1 MSRQLNT
8 AYPLQ
13 SPMPTHTSRHLSAAQ
28 AIVSSLIDHGV
39 DRIFGVPGV
48 HTYHLFDALHER
60 RAQIRF
66 IGTRTEQGGA
76 YMAYGYAKS
85 TGRVGVYTC
94 VPGPGVLNT
103 TSALCTAYAANAPVL
118 CLTSEI
124 PAADI
129 GRGYGILHEL
139 PDQLAT
145 LRSLTKW
152 SERID
157 HPTQAPGIVAEAFR
171 KMTTGRMGPVALECP
186 WDTLSIR
193 ALTELP
199 AVSASPGPA
208 QPDPQAVED
217 AARLLAGAARP
228 MIMVGGGA
236 VEAAEEIAELAKL
249 IQAPVT
255 AHRSGRGVVGEDTP
269 YGLGLAAA
277 YKAWADTDVLV
288 AVGTRMELQYLR
300 WRKLPSGLKIIRI
313 DIDPREMVR
322 RKSDVG
328 LVTDAKLGVRALI
341 EALQGL
347 KLQPAPREAEFLQLK
362 ALARAEYAVVQP
374 QVDYLDVI
382 REVLPRDGF
391 FVEEICQVG
400 FTARFAFPVYEPRT
414 YVSCG
419 YQDNLG
425 FGFMTALGVKAANP
439 DKVVISVNGDGGFM
453 FGIQEL
459 ATAVQAGIK
468 VIAIVFNNQS
478 FGNVLRDQKTVFEGR
493 YIGESLTNP
502 DFVRLAESFGAAAFR
517 AAHAAD
523 LRSALVRARAE
534 DKPVLIEVPGA
545 PGSEASPWPF
555 LHPWSVR

>member
-1 MSRQLNT
+1 
-8 AYPLQ
+8 
-13 SPMPTHTSRHLSAAQ
+13 MPTHTSRHLSAAQ

-66 IGTRTEQGGA
+66 LGTRTEQGGA

-85 TGRVGVYTC
+85 TGRAGVYTC

-118 CLTSEI
+118 CITSEI

-157 HPTQAPGIVAEAFR
+157 HPTQAPDVVAEAFR

-186 WDTLSIR
+186 WDTLSVR

-249 IQAPVT
+249 LQAPVT
-255 AHRSGRGVVGEDTP
+255 AHRSGRGIVGDDTP
-269 YGLGLAAA
+269 YGLDLAAA
-277 YKAWADTDVLV
+277 YKTWADTDVLV

-300 WRKLPSGLKIIRI
+300 WRKLPPGLKIIRI

-322 RKSDVG
+322 RKSDIG
-328 LVTDAKLGVRALI
+328 LVTDAKLGVCALI

-347 KLQPAPREAEFLQLK
+347 KLQPVPREAEFLRLK
-362 ALARAEYAVVQP
+362 ALARAEYASVQP

-382 REVLPRDGF
+382 REALPRDGF

-400 FTARFAFPVYEPRT
+400 FTARFAFPVYQPRT

-478 FGNVLRDQKTVFEGR
+478 FGNVLRDQKTVFAGR

-517 AAHAAD
+517 ATNATE
-523 LRSALVRARAE
+523 LRSALSRAQAE
-534 DKPVLIEVPGA
+534 DRPVLIEVPGA